1 MFDKKSIIALKG
13 QEKYYDALDKDL
25 RPDQRYTSLRV
36 PPYRVVRY
44 KERIQG

>member
-13 QEKYYDALDKDL
+13 QEKYYDALDKDP
-25 RPDQRYTSLRV
+25 RPDQRYTRLRV

-44 KERIQG
+44 KEKD